1 MTNPIIKKYI
11 NNNNNNNKDNNNED
25 NNSNT
30 YKKKKKKKKSK
41 HIYIHLIAIKI
52 NKKNIY
58 IMNNYLNNISLINN
72 E

>member
-30 YKKKKKKKKSK
+30 YKKKKKSK

>member
-30 YKKKKKKKKSK
+30 YKKKKKSK
-41 HIYIHLIAIKI
+41 NIYIHLIAIKI